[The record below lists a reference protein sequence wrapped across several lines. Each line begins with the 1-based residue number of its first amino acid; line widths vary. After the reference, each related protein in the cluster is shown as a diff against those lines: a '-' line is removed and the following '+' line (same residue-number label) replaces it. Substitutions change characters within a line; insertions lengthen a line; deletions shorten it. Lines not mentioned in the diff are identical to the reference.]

1 VKVAVVGAGVN
12 GAAAAR
18 ALVGRGHDVVVH
30 EQFELGHRRGSSHGA
45 SRIYRLAYSE
55 HEWVELAREAI
66 ARWRELEAETGERLL
81 EPTGLIEWGLGSAE
95 ALTAAGVEF
104 ESRADGSVFQAD
116 AGFVYAERAHAVLLR
131 GLDVRE
137 RSRADPG
144 SLDADV
150 VVVAAGAWARR
161 MLGLPVVVTSE
172 TVCYFELAEPRPSL
186 IDARDVYFYALHDPA
201 GRRLKAGIHMS
212 GVECEPE
219 DDVRPD
225 VAVVERVTEWVEQR
239 VPDAGPLVGTET
251 CLYTTTI
258 DHRFILARRGRI
270 VICSACSGHGFKF
283 APAVGERVADLV
295 ESKPQEGA

>member
-18 ALVGRGHDVVVH
+18 ALVRRGHDVVVH

-55 HEWVELAREAI
+55 REWVELARESI

-81 EPTGLIEWGLGSAE
+81 EPVGLIEYGLGSAE
-95 ALTAAGVEF
+95 ALAEAGIEF
-104 ESRADGSVFQAD
+104 ESRPDGAVFQAD
-116 AGFVYAERAHAVLLR
+116 AGFVYAERAHAALRR

-137 RSRADPG
+137 RSRVDPG
-144 SLDADV
+144 SLDADAI
-150 VVVAAGAWARR
+150 VVAAGPWAKR

-172 TVCYFELAEPRPSL
+172 TVCYFELTDPLPSL
-186 IDARDVYFYALHDPA
+186 IDARDVYFYALHDPS
-201 GRRLKAGIHMS
+201 GPRLKAGIHMS
-212 GVECEPE
+212 GVECDP
-219 DDVRPD
+219 DDEVKPD
-225 VAVVERVTEWVEQR
+225 VAVVERVTEWIEER
-239 VPDAGPLVGTET
+239 VPEAGPLVGTET

-258 DHRFILARRGRI
+258 DHRFILTRRGRI

-283 APAVGERVADLV
+283 APSVGERVADLV
-295 ESKPQEGA
+295 ESDS